1 MTIDQ
6 FVLKLRRQL
15 EEFKSKN
22 IPFQLA
28 VYDTV
33 AKVSDRAFHHGKDNN
48 GRSYQ
53 YADSWYKQYRKDK
66 GRETAFV
73 NWRFQGDLKSD
84 YENAP
89 KGSERSEGAKP
100 TDPPAVMINP
110 MHYRSQLVRDN
121 NDVKYKYLSER
132 FGNFLEL
139 SKEEEAN
146 FYRLVELNT
155 RNYFSI

>member
-6 FVLKLRRQL
+6 FVLKLRKQL

-33 AKVSDRAFHHGKDNN
+33 AKVSKRAFEEGRDNN
-48 GRSYQ
+48 GNQYQ
-53 YADSWYKQYRKDK
+53 YADTWYKQYRAKK
-66 GRETAFV
+66 GRETSFV

-89 KGSERSEGAKP
+89 KGS
-100 TDPPAVMINP
+100 PASAVRIDAQHYQSMVREINE
-110 MHYRSQLVRDN
+110 L
-121 NDVKYKYLSER
+121 KYKGLSER